1 MTPQAKVTL
10 QAKVTHRAKVTPRA
24 KVTLRAKFCDPFPK
38 ISSVKIKLFMANKI
52 SMLPVKARLSI

>member
-10 QAKVTHRAKVTPRA
+10 QAKVTHRA